1 MEYGPDEE
9 EPESPAL
16 PPELR
21 VKVPRSSL
29 RYLLLHRLKF
39 RYGFAK
45 KKPAFSDPVKRH
57 LRIRKF
63 MIEMDRA
70 LRMQDAEYL
79 EGKLEI
85 RGEFVI
91 VFTDET
97 YIHSTH
103 APLTSWLDDS
113 GYVSKSAKGKRLV
126 ILNAITMAD
135 FVVDRDESGFP
146 IEENSLGK
154 SARALDKDPRPT
166 AEWIWEANAKV
177 EDYHKNM
184 DGDGFEKWLENRL
197 VPAFEKLFPDK
208 KMILVMDN
216 AAYHHQI
223 NPGFYPKGKTPLTS
237 TKGLNARVLRMVGCT
252 EIIVKRE
259 GEVERAFSVP
269 VAEPAEWASFLDGRA
284 AQGSKAPAT
293 GEAGTVYGRF
303 PLGPS
308 SKELAI
314 AATRWYRANAPQVL
328 NSKVEEAFRARGWK
342 IIWTP
347 PYCPKY
353 QPIELVWGVGK
364 QRAGCL
370 YFRKRD
376 LATTKQ
382 HLRVGWY
389 GGTVGRRTFLPC
401 NVWGCWQNALTEM
414 QSWVDKDLKF
424 TPLVGLSGTLGSGL
438 MNVGSWTSSE
448 ESCLDIKDMGTD
460 DDELFEEEERVGGAQ
475 VVQAAQEDIQV
486 AAAHVGGGNDGAEP
500 GDEAVHGVEVAVMAD
515 A

>member
-97 YIHSTH
+97 YIH
-103 APLTSWLDDS
+103 
-113 GYVSKSAKGKRLV
+113 
-126 ILNAITMAD
+126 
-135 FVVDRDESGFP
+135 
-146 IEENSLGK
+146 
-154 SARALDKDPRPT
+154 
-166 AEWIWEANAKV
+166 
-177 EDYHKNM
+177 
-184 DGDGFEKWLENRL
+184 
-197 VPAFEKLFPDK
+197 
-208 KMILVMDN
+208 
-216 AAYHHQI
+216 
-223 NPGFYPKGKTPLTS
+223 S

-353 QPIELVWGVGK
+353 QP
-364 QRAGCL
+364 
-370 YFRKRD
+370 
-376 LATTKQ
+376 
-382 HLRVGWY
+382 
-389 GGTVGRRTFLPC
+389 
-401 NVWGCWQNALTEM
+401 
-414 QSWVDKDLKF
+414 S
-424 TPLVGLSGTLGSGL
+424 
-438 MNVGSWTSSE
+438 VGS
-448 ESCLDIKDMGTD
+448 
-460 DDELFEEEERVGGAQ
+460 R
-475 VVQAAQEDIQV
+475 QAEGWVSVFQE
-486 AAAHVGGGNDGAEP
+486 A
-500 GDEAVHGVEVAVMAD
+500 
-515 A
+515 